1 MYKFYLYYRLNLIF
15 FMLWFV
21 AAFNVAKSGHQKLEK
36 FLSVTYIY
44 SSLFINVLTALHD
57 CVSVTAP
64 VS

>member
-1 MYKFYLYYRLNLIF
+1 
-15 FMLWFV
+15 MLWFV

-36 FLSVTYIY
+36 FVSVTYIY